1 MNTNG
6 KYVLLYQ
13 YLQGDMAVDDKIR
26 QVKETF
32 PCMSGVYEQDLRIL
46 FEGREYLPLIK
57 GVEISTRGRESECSY
72 VAVTE
77 MTKTTDMQKQS
88 EFQKAFMRICGC
100 LGGFRYEK
108 WGIGE
113 PNDTMKKHLRQ
124 YFAERNVNW
133 IRGVDAGYPRVLEVL
148 REIVENMPNESY
160 EIAEVSGIRLD

>member
-1 MNTNG
+1 
-6 KYVLLYQ
+6 
-13 YLQGDMAVDDKIR
+13 
-26 QVKETF
+26 
-32 PCMSGVYEQDLRIL
+32 
-46 FEGREYLPLIK
+46 
-57 GVEISTRGRESECSY
+57 
-72 VAVTE
+72 
-77 MTKTTDMQKQS
+77 
-88 EFQKAFMRICGC
+88 MRICGC